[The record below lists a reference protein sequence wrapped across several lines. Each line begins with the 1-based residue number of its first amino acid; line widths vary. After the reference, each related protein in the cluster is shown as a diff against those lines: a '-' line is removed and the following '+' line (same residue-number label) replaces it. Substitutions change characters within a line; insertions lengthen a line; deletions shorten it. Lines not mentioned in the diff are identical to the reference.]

1 MTVGTYV
8 WMNGRVIPEAE
19 ATVSVRAHALHY
31 GSSVFEGI
39 RAYATSRGPGVFCLS
54 QHVGRLFDSCRIFR
68 MDLPYTPAQVTDAVV
83 DLVHRNGHQDCYVRP
98 IVFRAAGSFN
108 LDHRKSPLEIAII
121 TLEWGRYL
129 GPEAIEQGVDVMV
142 SSWRR
147 MAPNTFAPM
156 AKIGGQYVNSQFV
169 AMEANDA
176 GFVEGVVL
184 DVYGNISEGSGE
196 NIFLIKQGAVY
207 TPPLSTA
214 ILPGVTR
221 MVVMTLCRDL
231 GYRVEESLMPRE
243 FLYTADEIF
252 FTGTAAEITP
262 VRSVDRIAVG
272 KGSRGPITGRL
283 QEEFFGIT
291 SGRIPD
297 RHGWLTY
304 VKETKSVES
313 VESIGSIESRAR
325 T

>member
-1 MTVGTYV
+1 MTIGTYV
-8 WMNGRVIPEAE
+8 WMNGRVVAEGE

-39 RAYATSRGPGVFCLS
+39 RAYATPRGPGVFCLS
-54 QHVGRLFDSCRIFR
+54 QHVDRLFDSCRIFR
-68 MDLPYTPAQVTDAVV
+68 MDLPYAPVQVSEAII
-83 DLVHRNGHQDCYVRP
+83 DLIGRNGHTDCYIRP
-98 IVFRAAGSFN
+98 IVYRGAGSFS
-108 LDHRKSPLEIAII
+108 LDHRKSPLEAAII

-129 GPEAIEQGVDVMV
+129 GAEAIEQGVDVMV

-169 AMEANDA
+169 AMEAIDA
-176 GFVEGVVL
+176 GFVEGIAL

-196 NIFLIKQGAVY
+196 NIFLIRRGVVY
-207 TPPLSTA
+207 TPPLANA

-221 MVVMTLCRDL
+221 MVAMTLCNDL
-231 GYRVEESLMPRE
+231 GYRVEEGQMPRE
-243 FLYTADEIF
+243 TLYTADEVF

-262 VRSVDRIAVG
+262 VRSVDRIPVG
-272 KGSRGPITGRL
+272 TGRRGPITARL

-291 SGRIPD
+291 SGRIRD
-297 RHGWLTY
+297 RHSWLTY
-304 VKETKSVES
+304 VKEAKSAESVES
-313 VESIGSIESRAR
+313 VESIESRAR

>member
-8 WMNGRVIPEAE
+8 WMNGRVVPDIE
-19 ATVSVRAHALHY
+19 ATVSIRAHALHY
-31 GSSVFEGI
+31 GSSAFEGI
-39 RAYATSRGPGVFCLS
+39 RAYSTPRGPAVFCLA
-54 QHVGRLFDSCRIFR
+54 QHVDRLFDSCRIFR
-68 MDLPYTPAQVTDAVV
+68 LDLPYTPTQVSDAIV
-83 DLVHRNGHQDCYVRP
+83 DLIYRNGHQDCYIRP
-98 IVFRAAGSFN
+98 IVYRGAGSFN
-108 LDHRKSPLEIAII
+108 LDHRKSPLEMAII

-129 GPEAIEQGVDVMV
+129 GAEAIEQGVDVMV
-142 SSWRR
+142 S
-147 MAPNTFAPM
+147 
-156 AKIGGQYVNSQFV
+156 NSQFV
-169 AMEANDA
+169 AMEAADS
-176 GFVEGVVL
+176 GFVEGIAL
-184 DVYGNISEGSGE
+184 DVYGSISEGSGE
-196 NIFLIKQGAVY
+196 NIFLIKQGVVY

-231 GYRVEESLMPRE
+231 GYQVEERQMPRE
-243 FLYTADEIF
+243 SLYTADEIF
-252 FTGTAAEITP
+252 FTGTAAEVTP

-272 KGSRGPITGRL
+272 KGSRGPITARL
-283 QEEFFGIT
+283 QDEFFGIT